1 MSTYFSPPLTLPTAS
16 VPAFIALAGPE
27 DSAREDLSGEAQMGL
42 NKIFEADG
50 ALGGDA
56 QILPS
61 RNLRCHRVTPLPEFA
76 GSVPSSLRD
85 NRPFSVV

>member
-1 MSTYFSPPLTLPTAS
+1 MSTYFSAPLSLPTAS
-16 VPAFIALAGPE
+16 VPAFIALAGPA

-42 NKIFEADG
+42 NKILEADG

-56 QILPS
+56 
-61 RNLRCHRVTPLPEFA
+61 PEFA